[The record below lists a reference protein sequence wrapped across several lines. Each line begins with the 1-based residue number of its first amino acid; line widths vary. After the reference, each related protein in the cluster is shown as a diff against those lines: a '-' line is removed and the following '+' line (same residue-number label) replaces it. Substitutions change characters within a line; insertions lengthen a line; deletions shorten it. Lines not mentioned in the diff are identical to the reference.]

1 MENWAENELKEAD
14 FGDERLTKR
23 LVRLTR
29 DLAGKP
35 EGSVP
40 QACGNPASTKAAYRF
55 WDNDKVTPERIR
67 EAHREKTI
75 ERAKEYGTILAVQD
89 TSSFNYTAHKAT
101 TGLGPIDGHGSQSTH
116 VHSVL
121 AVSPDGVP
129 CGLVHQQTWS
139 RDPNEKRTKEERRKL
154 PIEEKESYR

>member
-1 MENWAENELKEAD
+1 MENWAESELGEAD
-14 FGDERLTKR
+14 FGDKRLTKR
-23 LVRLTR
+23 FIKVAR

-40 QACGNPASTKAAYRF
+40 QASENWAGTKGAYRF
-55 WDNDKVTPERIR
+55 WNNEKVTPEKIR
-67 EAHREKTI
+67 AAHREKTI

-101 TGLGPIDGHGSQSTH
+101 TGLGPIDGHGSQGTH

-121 AVSPDGVP
+121 A
-129 CGLVHQQTWS
+129 S
-139 RDPNEKRTKEERRKL
+139 RVL
-154 PIEEKESYR
+154 MGCHVV